1 MKKYPNMDDEHIQA
15 SEPVATYA
23 TPTVFN
29 PTQQHLLMM
38 FSFMRSDDQ
47 LMELKKVL
55 ADYNFQQVEKGMAEL
70 EAQGLWGKKEC
81 EETASEHLRT
91 PYVY

>member
-1 MKKYPNMDDEHIQA
+1 MKEYPHLDDEHIQA
-15 SEPVATYA
+15 SEPAATYA
-23 TPTVFN
+23 APTVFN

-55 ADYNFQQVEKGMAEL
+55 ADYYFQQVEKGMAEL
-70 EAQGLWGKKEC
+70 EAQGQWGKKEC
-81 EETASEHLRT
+81 EETAKEHLRT